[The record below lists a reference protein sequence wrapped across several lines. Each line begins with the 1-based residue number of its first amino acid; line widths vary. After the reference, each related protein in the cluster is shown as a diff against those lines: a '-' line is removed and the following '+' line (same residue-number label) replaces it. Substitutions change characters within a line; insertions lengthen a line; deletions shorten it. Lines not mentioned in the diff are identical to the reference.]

1 MGTVRGREEMAQ
13 LYERHVD
20 MVYQI
25 CLMLLKN
32 VPDAEDVTQTVF
44 RRVLEYEKPFRDLEH
59 EKAWLIVAARNECK
73 NQLKHW
79 WRTRRADPEVFS
91 TLACPP
97 PEEDKTE
104 LRRLIWELPEKY
116 RLALYLY
123 YYQGYT
129 TQETG
134 RLLGQGPATVRAWLS
149 RGRKKLKLR
158 LEEEKLYGD
167 F

>member
-1 MGTVRGREEMAQ
+1 MDSIYSREEVAAIYQ
-13 LYERHVD
+13 RHIV

-25 CLMLLKN
+25 CLVLLKH
-32 VPDAEDVTQTVF
+32 VPDAEDAAQEVF
-44 RRVLEYEKPFRDLEH
+44 RKVLELKKPFQSPEH

-79 WRTRRADPEVFS
+79 WRTHRADPEVLS
-91 TLACPP
+91 KLACPP
-97 PEEDKTE
+97 PEEGKEE

-116 RLALYLY
+116 RLALYLH

-129 TQETG
+129 TQEMG
-134 RLLGQGPATVRAWLS
+134 ELLGRDPATVRAWLF